1 VASEASVPIE
11 RELDAVTARQKG
23 RELAASI
30 GFSSTDQTL
39 LATAISELARNI
51 ISYAGHGKI
60 ELTTVVEGGR
70 RGIMIVAEDQ
80 GPGISD
86 PELAMRDG
94 FSTGKSLGLGL
105 PGARR
110 LVDEFNLET
119 ALGQGTKVTLK
130 KWLP

>member
-1 VASEASVPIE
+1 
-11 RELDAVTARQKG
+11 
-23 RELAASI
+23 
-30 GFSSTDQTL
+30 
-39 LATAISELARNI
+39 
-51 ISYAGHGKI
+51 
-60 ELTTVVEGGR
+60 
-70 RGIMIVAEDQ
+70 MIVAEDK